1 MKTHP
6 AQRKRAAEAREL
18 KRSKLKNQ
26 QKYLEKVAEKLRE
39 FYKK

>member
-18 KRSKLKNQ
+18 KRSKHKKG
-26 QKYLEKVAEKLRE
+26 QKYLEKVVENLRE